1 MVSEKTKRNKKFLNI
16 FGNILF
22 FGLLLILLFNPNA
35 KAWLMQRLMDVGLFK
50 PTIEKSL
57 TNTTPEALN
66 FTYRDAAGNN
76 LSSEKLKGKVVFI
89 NFWATWCPPCRAE
102 MPSLEAMYQQFKD
115 DTDYA
120 FIFINEDETI
130 SKAEKYLSENNFTM
144 PLLVRT
150 SDFPST
156 LYSGTLPTTLIL
168 NKKGVLVMK
177 HTGVGN
183 YSAGKFIDQLK
194 NLK

>member
-1 MVSEKTKRNKKFLNI
+1 MVLEKAKRNKKFLNI
-16 FGNILF
+16 GGNILF

-50 PTIEKSL
+50 PKIEKSL
-57 TNTTPEALN
+57 TNTTPEALS

-76 LSSEKLKGKVVFI
+76 FTSENLKGKVVFI

-102 MPSLEAMYQQFKD
+102 MPSLEAMYQQFKND
-115 DTDYA
+115 ENYA
-120 FIFINEDETI
+120 FIFINEDEAI
-130 SKAEKYLSENNFTM
+130 SKAEKYLAENNFTM

-168 NKKGVLVMK
+168 NKEGVLVMK

-183 YSAGKFIDQLK
+183 YSAEKFIEQLK
-194 NLK
+194 ELR